1 MQVNEYDFKR
11 INLRMKELD
20 IRLVKLEHELNE
32 FKSWLEARFPKQDS
46 VESNSTEFYE
56 SLQIMTRKNE
66 YEKDCYHG

>member
-11 INLRMKELD
+11 INLRMKELEAD
-20 IRLVKLEHELNE
+20 FVQRLVKLEHELNE

-56 SLQIMTRKNE
+56 SLTDNDPE
-66 YEKDCYHG
+66 E

>member
-56 SLQIMTRKNE
+56 SLTDNDPE
-66 YEKDCYHG
+66 E